1 MVTRLLLSLVLVLLS
16 AILLHAQGVLLT
28 ADDFYLRGV
37 EKLSKKDYFG
47 AVAELTEAYELDDSD
62 AKISRTLAYALLM
75 TGDLE
80 KSAEYYERTL
90 SLEPGDAESAMQL
103 TLINLDDQVQD
114 YDKAIQY
121 AELAT
126 QLDPSNDRALY
137 VLAKAYERAG
147 RLVEAESYYRRFME
161 TFLESD
167 YRENVGT
174 ALKKLNKDTFV
185 LTYRVNIT
193 NNESYPITSV
203 KSLVM
208 LGRDFGRYQKTVLL
222 SATPEFTEVM
232 SDSQGNRF
240 VEYKFDKIRPGE
252 TIELR
257 FNYLI
262 EIRPTIWEISG
273 PTTANVTQDLASYLW
288 PEKLIESNS
297 QPVALVANA
306 LTSGITD
313 ANEKAR
319 KIYDYVTTNLVYN
332 VQPQSLGAEHAITNP
347 DEADCT
353 EFAALFV
360 ALCRAAGIPA
370 RVIFGFV
377 REPGETYIGT
387 SHAWGEF
394 YLDDFGW
401 IPADPT
407 FGSRYA
413 TEYFARVDADHIA
426 LWSSSPLFLGK
437 WSVIVFHGSRNPDAE
452 LYSIESAEIGQVG
465 AAEPSLEIAKLMDFP
480 RVVAQLPP
488 LEGSGGAQILLLWSG
503 VFFFLIIVSLILT
516 RRLAR

>member
-1 MVTRLLLSLVLVLLS
+1 MITRLSLSFASVLLS
-16 AILLHAQGVLLT
+16 AALLHAQGVLLT
-28 ADDFYLRGV
+28 ADDFYFRGV
-37 EKLSKKDYFG
+37 EKLSRKDYIG
-47 AVAELTEAYELDDSD
+47 AVAELTEAYDLDDSD
-62 AKISRTLAYALLM
+62 PRISRTLAYALLLA
-75 TGDLE
+75 GDLE

-103 TLINLDDQVQD
+103 TLINLDDRVQD
-114 YDKAIQY
+114 YEKAIHF

-126 QLDPSNDRALY
+126 QLDPSNDKALY

-147 RLVEAESYYRRFME
+147 RLVEAESYYRRLME

-185 LTYRVNIT
+185 LTYRVDIANK
-193 NNESYPITSV
+193 ESYPVTSV
-203 KSLVM
+203 RSLVM
-208 LGRDFGRYQKTVLL
+208 LGRDFGKYQKTVLL
-222 SATPEFTEVM
+222 SASPEFSEVM

-240 VEYKFDKIRPGE
+240 VEYRFDKIGPGE

-273 PTTANVTQDLASYLW
+273 PTTADATGRLAPYLS

-297 QPVALVANA
+297 QPVALVGNA

-313 ANEKAR
+313 AHEKAK
-319 KIYDYVTTNLVYN
+319 KIYDYVTTNLEYN
-332 VQPQSLGAEHAITNP
+332 IQLQSLGAEHALTNP
-347 DEADCT
+347 DQADCT

-370 RVIFGFV
+370 RVIFGFA
-377 REPGETYIGT
+377 REPGETYIQA
-387 SHAWGEF
+387 SHAWAEF

-413 TEYFARVDADHIA
+413 TEYFARIDADHIA

-437 WSVIVFHGSRNPDAE
+437 WSVIVFHGGRNADVE
-452 LYSIESAEIGQVG
+452 LYSTESAEISEVTV
-465 AAEPSLEIAKLMDFP
+465 AEPSLEMAKLMDFP

-488 LEGSGGAQILLLWSG
+488 LQGSGRVQILLLWSG
-503 VFFFLIIVSLILT
+503 VFFFLIIVSLIMT
-516 RRLAR
+516 RRLVR